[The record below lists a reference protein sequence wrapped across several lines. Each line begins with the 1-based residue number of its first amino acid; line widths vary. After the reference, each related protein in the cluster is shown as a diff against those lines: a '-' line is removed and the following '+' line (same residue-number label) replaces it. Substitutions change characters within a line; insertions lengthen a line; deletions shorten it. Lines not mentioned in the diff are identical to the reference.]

1 VSRVRHRVHL
11 SGTCALILTLS
22 ACTAGSTHERYFGK
36 VAPPPGQTLR
46 YITGSEPESLDPQI
60 GNGQPEGRIY
70 VALYEGLTDYDPKT
84 GEAVPGLAER
94 WEVSEGNT
102 SFVFHLRPSA
112 RWSDG
117 GPITAHDFVY
127 TVRRGLTP
135 ALASRSAYMAYEI
148 QYAQAYNEGAA
159 FARDPRSGTF
169 VTLPADPSRRVV
181 VPSDP
186 RARAQLTPDVEARLT
201 GTTLVPVRPEDVGV
215 EALDDHTVRI
225 RTARPVPYL
234 PGVLA
239 HQFFRFIPRHAIEQ
253 FGDRWTQPGRLVA
266 SGPFTLA
273 EWKPYDRIVIR
284 RNPMYWDAATVKL
297 ESITF
302 YAIEELTTMLNL
314 YKAGEVDALSNH
326 SVPIAWFDRIN
337 GLADYM
343 NRPEIFT
350 EYYQFNVERAPM
362 NDRRVRRA
370 FNLAIDKRALAR
382 FKRTAQPLTGFVP
395 EGILPGYPHPKG
407 DDFDVARARA
417 LLAEAGYRDAQAAY
431 DPSKFPI
438 ADVELTYN
446 TNESNRQVAE
456 FLQAQWR
463 QNLGLT
469 VPLRNMEFRTFLSVR
484 TKREYRGIARA
495 GWIGDY
501 MDPFTFLDIF
511 STRGGN
517 NGTGWFE
524 PEYVEMLRRANA
536 EPDPAKR
543 YQLLANAEAYM
554 LDAQP
559 VIPLYTG
566 STSWLKKPYVMG
578 MYANPITIHPWKY
591 VYIEHDPS
599 KWE

>member
-1 VSRVRHRVHL
+1 MVRAQHWVHVL
-11 SGTCALILTLS
+11 GTQALLLTLS
-22 ACTAGSTHERYFGK
+22 ACTTGSTHDRYFGK
-36 VAPPPGQTLR
+36 VAPPAGQTLR

-60 GNGQPEGRIY
+60 GNGQPEARIY
-70 VALYEGLTDYDPKT
+70 AALYEGLTDYDPKT
-84 GEAVPGLAER
+84 AEAVPGLAER
-94 WEVSEGNT
+94 WEIGEGNT
-102 SFVFHLRPSA
+102 SYVFHLRSSA

-117 GPITAHDFVY
+117 RPITAHDFVY

-148 QYAQAYNEGAA
+148 QYAQAYNEGSA
-159 FARDPRSGTF
+159 FARDPRSGEF
-169 VTLPADPSRRVV
+169 VTLPADPSQRVV

-186 RARAQLTPDVEARLT
+186 QARAQLTPEVEAQLA
-201 GTTLVPVRPEDVGV
+201 GKTLVPVRPEDVGV

-234 PGVLA
+234 PGLLA
-239 HQFFRFIPRHAIEQ
+239 HQFFRLVPRHAIEQ
-253 FGDRWTQPGRLVA
+253 FGDRWTQPGRLVS

-273 EWKPYDRIVIR
+273 DWKPYDRIVVV
-284 RNPMYWDAATVKL
+284 RNPMYWGTASVRL

-326 SVPIAWFDRIN
+326 SVPIAWFDSIS

-350 EYYQFNVERAPM
+350 EYYQFNVDRAPM

-370 FNLAIDKRALAR
+370 FNLAVDKRALAR

-395 EGILPGYPHPKG
+395 EGIFPDYPYPKG

-417 LLAEAGYRDAQAAY
+417 LLVDAGYRDAQGAY
-431 DPSKFPI
+431 DPSRFPI

-446 TNESNRQVAE
+446 TSESNRQVTE
-456 FLQAQWR
+456 FMQAQWR

-469 VPLRNMEFRTFLSVR
+469 VPLRNMEFRTFLNVR

-501 MDPFTFLDIF
+501 MDPFTFLDLF
-511 STRGGN
+511 STRSGN

-524 PEYVEMLRRANA
+524 PEYVRMLRRANA

-543 YQLLANAEAYM
+543 YQLLANAEAYL

-559 VIPLYTG
+559 VIPLYTA

-578 MYANPITIHPWKY
+578 MYANPVTIHPWKY
-591 VYIEHDPS
+591 VYIEHDPA
-599 KWE
+599 KWN